1 MEIAYDTQARG
12 LYDSATSAKNPV
24 NVHPRMGENPPK
36 PPLSALGADCALE
49 WGENPPKPPSQ
60 RWGPIVP

>member
-1 MEIAYDTQARG
+1 MEVAYDTQARG
-12 LYDSATSAKNPV
+12 LYDSATSAYVNV
-24 NVHPRMGENPPK
+24 NVHPRMGGKIPPK

-60 RWGPIVP
+60 RWGPTA